1 MNVAVMSWSPFMVTL
16 QLPMPVQA
24 SLQPANVDPE
34 AGEKVKVTVV
44 PVAKL
49 AEHEL
54 PQTMPEELLVTVP
67 LPLPANVTDKV

>member
-1 MNVAVMSWSPFMVTL
+1 MV
-16 QLPMPVQA
+16 